1 MHALTTHEYDAHSH
15 ARADDPATSHTAAEM
30 AVQFVGKHCDRIWS
44 ALLVHGPMTKDEI
57 AERTGLSPV
66 QVDRRLPDLR
76 AQRKAEPNGQV
87 RQSKSGRP
95 ERVWVAITTTKDGAA
110 GEGSTP

>member
-1 MHALTTHEYDAHSH
+1 MHAVTSFEFDPTSH
-15 ARADDPATSHTAAEM
+15 ARADDPETSRTAAAM
-30 AVQFVGKHCDRIWS
+30 AVQFVGKHCERIFA

-95 ERVWVAITTTKDGAA
+95 ERVWVAITTTKAGAA
-110 GEGSTP
+110 GEGSAE